1 MTFYGTNEASRLWA
15 RPMFEVTVLLTS
27 QKQQG
32 SICSWEHV
40 VRLSPVGHSLEI
52 SARFLIG

>member
-15 RPMFEVTVLLTS
+15 RPMFEVTVLLAS

-40 VRLSPVGHSLEI
+40 VRL
-52 SARFLIG
+52 